1 MTAEHIHQKTGI
13 QDGQSLHAGLEQTT
27 KKGAAAV
34 PRLAMINDIA
44 GFGRCSTAVSLPI
57 ISVMGIQ
64 VCPVPTSVLS
74 NHFGFPVWH
83 FDDYTPHMAEYLGA
97 WKALQ
102 IHFDGLYC
110 GFLGS
115 PEQFGIVEH
124 FLQDFQPSLFL
135 LDPVMGDHGKAYR
148 TITKEH
154 CLRMKNLI
162 QYAHILTPNITEAC
176 LLTDTPY
183 QDGPWQEEELI
194 LLCRKLS
201 EKCSGKI
208 VITGL
213 KSSGYFQNFIWENG
227 IYTTYIILLCRK
239 LSEKC
244 SGKIVITGLK
254 SSGYFQNFIWE
265 NGIYTTY
272 NTKAAGS
279 NRPGTGDIFASVI
292 AACAL
297 QNIAFPAAVKKAADF
312 VALCIHG
319 SEEAGTPVRPGTGDI
334 FASVIAACALQ
345 NIAFPAAVKKAA
357 DFVALCIHGSEEAG
371 TPVQEGVLFEKYLR
385 CLF

>member
-13 QDGQSLHAGLEQTT
+13 QDGQSLHAGSEQTT

-57 ISVMGIQ
+57 ISVMGVQ

-124 FLQDFQPSLFL
+124 FLKDFQPSLFL

-154 CLRMKNLI
+154 CLRMKNLM

-227 IYTTYIILLCRK
+227 IYTTY
-239 LSEKC
+239 
-244 SGKIVITGLK
+244 
-254 SSGYFQNFIWE
+254 
-265 NGIYTTY
+265 

-279 NRPGTGDIFASVI
+279 S
-292 AACAL
+292 
-297 QNIAFPAAVKKAADF
+297 
-312 VALCIHG
+312 
-319 SEEAGTPVRPGTGDI
+319 RPGTGDI